1 MCTGQIDGTGNDL
14 YPEIQ
19 VLDGET
25 VLLLFHKDSSKL
37 KIRECSF
44 LISCYRQVYR
54 QIAQPHQ
61 TSLYWHKCEFAY
73 TLLQTR
79 LTFNPTEKV
88 AFLCFRIG

>member
-1 MCTGQIDGTGNDL
+1 MYAGQIDGTGNDL

-44 LISCYRQVYR
+44 HDFVTI
-54 QIAQPHQ
+54 
-61 TSLYWHKCEFAY
+61 
-73 TLLQTR
+73 
-79 LTFNPTEKV
+79 
-88 AFLCFRIG
+88 